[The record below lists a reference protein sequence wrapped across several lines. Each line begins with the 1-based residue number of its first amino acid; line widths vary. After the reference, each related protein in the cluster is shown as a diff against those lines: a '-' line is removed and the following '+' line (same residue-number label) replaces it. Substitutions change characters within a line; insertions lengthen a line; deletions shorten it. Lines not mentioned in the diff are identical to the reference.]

1 MRYTQQRVA
10 FPGDVDLEHAPT
22 TSPQCVR
29 VVVLAR
35 AFQGANQELRA
46 WYRDRINGT
55 GTLVYAHGK
64 RPVDRRLQEH
74 RRRLKKQTTP
84 KFSFQPYIPGT
95 PPVPFDL
102 RLGLTIEGST
112 SSLDIDGQ
120 LDAKTAPFDTPDHFA
135 LTIAGAFLRNARVFA
150 CVGSLTVGGYCLRS
164 RRDVV

>member
-1 MRYTQQRVA
+1 MRA
-10 FPGDVDLEHAPT
+10 
-22 TSPQCVR
+22 
-29 VVVLAR
+29 VVLAR

-84 KFSFQPYIPGT
+84 RFSFQPYIPGT

-135 LTIAGAFLRNARVFA
+135 LTIKGALANNAAAAIVSLR
-150 CVGSLTVGGYCLRS
+150 CVGGLTVGGPLLLS